1 MTDLNPMR
9 RLRRLSSL
17 RRWSLAVLAAAAFH
31 ALPAQALTIDA
42 NTSLQKSLMVSG
54 SYSGVE
60 TFSVTRPGTLTI
72 RLENISWPER
82 LAQLN
87 CSIYS
92 QTGFMH
98 SLTDSATL
106 TFDIAGA
113 GTYFANLSAGAG
125 GLLNLG
131 LFSFKVSFVP
141 SAPPVPVPA
150 AVWLL
155 GSVLGIFGLRQRV
168 LPALRSLFARTQ
180 FA

>member
-1 MTDLNPMR
+1 MNDSNPMR
-9 RLRRLSSL
+9 LLRRCALAL
-17 RRWSLAVLAAAAFH
+17 LAVAAFH
-31 ALPAQALTIDA
+31 SLPAQAMTIDA

-54 SYSGVE
+54 NYSGME
-60 TFSVTRPGTLTI
+60 SFSVARAGTLTI
-72 RLENISWPER
+72 RLENIAWPER
-82 LAQLN
+82 LSQLN

-106 TFDIAGA
+106 SFDVVAG

-131 LFSFKVSFVP
+131 LFSFKVSFMP
-141 SAPPVPVPA
+141 STPTVPVPA
-150 AVWLL
+150 ALWLL
-155 GSVLGIFGLRQRV
+155 GSVLGLFGLRRHA
-168 LPALRSLFARTQ
+168 LPTLRSLFLRTQ

>member
-1 MTDLNPMR
+1 MTDSNPIR
-9 RLRRLSSL
+9 RLRRCAIAL
-17 RRWSLAVLAAAAFH
+17 LAATAIH
-31 ALPAQALTIDA
+31 ALPAQAVTIDA
-42 NTSLQKSLMVSG
+42 NSSLQKSQMVSG
-54 SYSGVE
+54 TYSAVE
-60 TFSVTRPGTLTI
+60 SFNVTQPGTLTI

-82 LAQLN
+82 LSLLN

-98 SLTDSATL
+98 ALTDSATL
-106 TFDIAGA
+106 SFDVAAA

-141 SAPPVPVPA
+141 SAPTVPVPA

-155 GSVLGIFGLRQRV
+155 GSVLGLFGFRRRA
-168 LPALRSLFARTQ
+168 LPALQLLFRRTQ
-180 FA
+180 CV